1 MSDIVI
7 NLDSIPKEILNAYMK
22 FTYKGDFFPIN
33 IEDNKLIFIVS
44 SDSGIQNASFL
55 LFMYGY
61 RGVLKYM
68 PSDTLLKIQEE
79 YSYIF
84 DDEIDLTSIKAVDN
98 AIGHDVLGGSY
109 DDAPSVKLVDEI
121 IRSAVR
127 LMASDI
133 HIEQR
138 QSYLIVRYRIDG
150 KLKTVKTFENSAQG
164 AAVIS
169 RIKVLANMDVAESR
183 RAQDGRTN
191 IKLGNKIVDIR
202 VSTLA
207 TAKGEK
213 AVLRLLNRS
222 ESLLNLETI
231 GLYPQ
236 HLLVL
241 KRYLKHPNGII
252 IVTGPTGSGKTTTL
266 YASLLEIQDEA
277 LNIMTIEDPIEY
289 QFDGISQVQVNPMI
303 GITFAKA
310 IRNFLRQDPDVIMVG
325 EIRDEETAH
334 AAIQASLTGHLVLST
349 LHTNDAPTVVARLV
363 EMNIEPFLLSSTLSL
378 VIAQRLVRKVCNHCS
393 QEVDI
398 DHNTKELFFRDFP
411 DITKYVKGMGCSKC
425 SNTGYSGRTSIYEF
439 LVIDDDIRNLIMKR
453 PNSVEVKR
461 LAEEKGM
468 KSLFDHG
475 RELIIKGITTPEE
488 IIATTNES

>member
-7 NLDSIPKEILNAYMK
+7 NLDNIPKEILSAYMK

-33 IEDNKLIFIVS
+33 IENNKLTFIVS
-44 SDSGIQNASFL
+44 SNSGIEKASFL

-61 RGVLKYM
+61 TGILKYI
-68 PSDTLLKIQEE
+68 PNDTLLKIQED
-79 YSYIF
+79 YSYVF
-84 DDEIDLTSIKAVDN
+84 DDEVDLAPIKASEN
-98 AIGHDVLGGSY
+98 TLGHDVLGGSY
-109 DDAPSVKLVDEI
+109 DDAPAVKLVDEI

-127 LMASDI
+127 LLASDI

-138 QSYLIVRYRIDG
+138 QSHLIVRYRIDG
-150 KLKTVKTFENSAQG
+150 RLKTVKTLEIGQHGS
-164 AAVIS
+164 VIA

-191 IKLGNKIVDIR
+191 IKLGNKMVDIR

-222 ESLLNLETI
+222 ESLLNLDTI

-236 HLLVL
+236 HLAVL

-266 YASLLEIQDEA
+266 YSSLLEIQDEA

-289 QFDGISQVQVNPMI
+289 QFDGIAQVQVNSMI

-363 EMNIEPFLLSSTLSL
+363 EMNIEPFLLSSSLSL
-378 VIAQRLVRKVCNHCS
+378 IIAQRLVRKVCQQCK
-393 QEVDI
+393 QEVEI
-398 DHNTKELFFRDFP
+398 DRNIKELFFKDFP
-411 DITKYVKGMGCSKC
+411 DITKYTKGMGCSKC
-425 SNTGYSGRTSIYEF
+425 ANVGYSGRTSIYEF
-439 LVIDDDIRNLIMKR
+439 LIIDDDIRNLIMKR

-461 LAEEKGM
+461 LAEKKGM
-468 KSLFDHG
+468 KTLFDHG
-475 RELIIKGITTPEE
+475 RELILKGITTPEE
-488 IIATTNES
+488 IIATTISV

>member
-1 MSDIVI
+1 MSDMIIDIESV
-7 NLDSIPKEILNAYMK
+7 PKEILTAYMK
-22 FTYKGDFFPIN
+22 FTYKGDFFPI
-33 IEDNKLIFIVS
+33 IFDNNQLTFIVCS
-44 SDSGIQNASFL
+44 TAGIEKASFL

-61 RGVLKYM
+61 TGILKNI
-68 PSDTLLKIQEE
+68 SNDTLLKIQED
-79 YSYIF
+79 YSYVF
-84 DDEIDLTSIKAVDN
+84 DDEVDLAPIKAAEN
-98 AIGHDVLGGSY
+98 ALGYDVLGGSS
-109 DDAPSVKLVDEI
+109 DDAPVVKLVDEI

-127 LMASDI
+127 LLASDI

-138 QSYLIVRYRIDG
+138 QSHLVVRYRIDG
-150 KLKTVKTFENSAQG
+150 KLKTVKTLESGQHG
-164 AAVIS
+164 SVIA
-169 RIKVLANMDVAESR
+169 RIKVLSNMDVAESR

-191 IKLGNKIVDIR
+191 IKLGNKIIDIR

-231 GLYPQ
+231 GLYPE
-236 HLLVL
+236 HLSVL
-241 KRYLKHPNGII
+241 KRYLKYPNGIV

-266 YASLLEIQDEA
+266 YASLLEIQNEA

-289 QFDGISQVQVNPMI
+289 QFDGIAQVQVNPMI
-303 GITFAKA
+303 GITFAGA
-310 IRNFLRQDPDVIMVG
+310 IRNFLRQDPDVIMIG

-363 EMNIEPFLLSSTLSL
+363 EMNIEPFLLSSSLSL
-378 VIAQRLVRKVCNHCS
+378 VIAQRLVRKICPHCKK
-393 QEVDI
+393 EVEMDS
-398 DHNTKELFFRDFP
+398 NTKKIFFQNSS
-411 DITKYVKGMGCSKC
+411 DITKYTKGMGCSKC
-425 SNTGYSGRTSIYEF
+425 ANLGYSGRTSIYEF
-439 LVIDDDIRNLIMKR
+439 LVIDDDIRNLIMKK

-461 LAEEKGM
+461 LAEKKGM

-475 RELIIKGITTPEE
+475 RELILKGITTPEE
-488 IIATTNES
+488 IISTTISV